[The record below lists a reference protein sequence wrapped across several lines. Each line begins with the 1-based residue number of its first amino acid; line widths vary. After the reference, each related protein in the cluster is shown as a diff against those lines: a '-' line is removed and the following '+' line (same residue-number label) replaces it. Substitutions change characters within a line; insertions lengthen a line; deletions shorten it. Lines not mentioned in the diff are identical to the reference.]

1 MILYL
6 YALADRVER
15 LDGIAGVGDE
25 PLVQIETANARLVA
39 GWIAA
44 PPAIDRGTLEAQDR
58 VIRAL
63 HDRAGALLPM
73 RFGTAVDGVEAAV
86 RAVSIVARTLPERF
100 DLVRGREQMTVR
112 VLRTRGAGARGA
124 ESAEGDLGAGAL
136 GAEGARGDS
145 GAVALDAE
153 GAEPLVAG
161 VQRLQ
166 TTNAEAVGTSYL
178 RSRAMKDTPTEIAP
192 LLDVTRTI
200 ARATRVER
208 GEHRAVVAT
217 VYQLIDRDRS
227 PEYVGRVRGAGA
239 AMAALTLRVSGPSP
253 AYAFA
258 RE

>member
-15 LDGIAGVGDE
+15 LDGLAGVGDE

-44 PPAIDRGTLEAQDR
+44 PPAIDRLTLEAQDR

-73 RFGTAVDGVEAAV
+73 RFGTAVDGVDAAV

-136 GAEGARGDS
+136 GAEGARRDS
-145 GAVALDAE
+145 GAVALGAE
-153 GAEPLVAG
+153 GAEPLVA
-161 VQRLQ
+161 VQQLQ